1 MAAQDGPSAVPHM
14 VKTKT
19 WGAKTPG
26 QYGCAAR
33 DSNPEPAD

>member
-1 MAAQDGPSAVPHM
+1 MANLCPYRHADKRKDRDKS
-14 VKTKT
+14 
-19 WGAKTPG
+19 PG